1 MNFEQTAL
9 NQIATSLAK
18 HFDSLYFV
26 EIKTGYYTEFLPTQM
41 FVDLQIPKQGDDF
54 FELAKRNINKSVH
67 PADVEFA
74 LRSNDKETVLENLY
88 RDNTYSIIYR
98 LVTNGKVVHIRH
110 IYIMCEDR
118 EHIMF
123 CLENIEDDFREKEEH
138 NRNLQSAN
146 LMARRDELTG
156 IKNKNAFLE
165 HSQTMDQKIRS
176 EEAGYCFGIV
186 MCDVN
191 DLKVLNDT
199 RGHSF
204 GDEAIQRASR
214 MICGIYKHSPV
225 FRVGGDEFVVILTG
239 EDFQNRE
246 DLLEKL
252 RAETLANKKSRSGP
266 VVASGMSVYKPDE
279 DKAVADVLKRADEL
293 MYENKKMLKSG
304 QLIEEYRDMDKIEE
318 LIPDERKRILDALFG
333 ALFTVSGGGYVYLND
348 MRYDFSRWSLSLI
361 DDFGLSS
368 EYMYHADRVWK
379 DYIHPDD
386 LMVYNDAINS
396 ALCGEAEIKQ
406 IYYRARKRD
415 GSYAL
420 LTTRAFVL
428 SDSNGA
434 PEYFGGIMLQQ

>member
-191 DLKVLNDT
+191 DLKVMNDT

>member
-18 HFDSLYFV
+18 HYDSLYYV

-41 FVDLQIPKQGDDF
+41 FLDLQIPKQGDDF

-266 VVASGMSVYKPDE
+266 AVASGMSVYKPDE

-293 MYENKKMLKSG
+293 MYENKKMLKSR

-348 MRYDFSRWSLSLI
+348 MRYDFSRWSLSLT

-396 ALCGEAEIKQ
+396 ALCGEAKIKQ